1 MEQLQ
6 AAQLELHLIK
16 QTEGHKLIEAE
27 DKVKTLSRKAEMMAQ
42 MLQDIFTRLSD
53 YEKRSGKSSCFCY
66 DTAFSPSQLPL
77 GPAVEKALRDL
88 ENDKHGLQEKLQMVC
103 HLVVGTFFIHWV
115 FSGFWHLLKHACRWI
130 HYSKWSLDVHESVP
144 DSLQIHHDPDH
155 DKVLPENQW

>member
-1 MEQLQ
+1 MLHILCVISFHRLKESQEHAKLMEQLQ

-103 HLVVGTFFIHWV
+103 HLVVGTFFYSLGFFWV
-115 FSGFWHLLKHACRWI
+115 LTPSQTCL
-130 HYSKWSLDVHESVP
+130 
-144 DSLQIHHDPDH
+144 
-155 DKVLPENQW
+155 